1 MRYIFTKVSR
11 SCTDLVISMLLVTR
25 ASAVSS
31 NSHRALYLKA
41 SVEVEPSDAEA
52 AAEEGPAA
60 PDWPEVMAA
69 IAVLTAKFKESWSSG
84 A

>member
-1 MRYIFTKVSR
+1 MLRYIFTKVSR

-60 PDWPEVMAA
+60 PDCSEERAA
-69 IAVLTAKFKESWSSG
+69 IAVLTANFTKS
-84 A
+84 